1 MTSSS
6 ALPFSPAAENN
17 KQPILDILQTVLA
30 GASTVLEIGSGTGQH
45 AVYLGEH
52 LPHLHWQASDL
63 PAPLPGIAAR
73 IAQADLPNVAVPI
86 ALDVADN
93 PWPLG
98 TFDAVYSANVVHIVG
113 WDHVVDLFRGV
124 GQVLNTK
131 GVLCLYGPYKYGGQ
145 YTTQSNANFDE
156 WLKDRDPRSGIKDF
170 EAVND
175 LALAQGL
182 ALVQDHPMPANNQLL
197 VWCRA

>member
-45 AVYLGEH
+45 AVYLGEN
-52 LPHLHWQASDL
+52 LPHLRWQASDL
-63 PAPLPGIAAR
+63 PALQPGIAAR
-73 IAQADLPNVAVPI
+73 IAEADLPNVAAPV

-131 GVLCLYGPYKYGGQ
+131 GVLCLYGPYKYDGQ
-145 YTTQSNANFDE
+145 YTTESNANFDE

-182 ALVQDHPMPANNQLL
+182 TLVQDHPMPANNQLL
-197 VWCRA
+197 VWRRA